1 MQEKHFKT
9 CLSIGL
15 LAIVLLSAGNSFA
28 VELADD
34 DLFIH
39 HGGKV
44 HIMRR
49 VFGKSG
55 KTDQIYEAAGDPR
68 TYFKSSR
75 NGAELS
81 VEGCKFSKYTLIRDT
96 KDEDKIIFTAD
107 GVNYTLNRVR
117 TASGA
122 KYEAPGDPN
131 TYFWSKGESAALFIK
146 GKPYAGYDVW
156 LPSGGIALTGE
167 GIPTEVE
174 FHVKSINDE
183 PIKKGSKITITF
195 HQDGSLTGMASVN
208 DYKLSW
214 SESGGKI
221 TVKDGVTTFKAAHPN
236 LMEQEKLF
244 LKTLS
249 DVESFRFL
257 KDGVFLFA
265 SDGSSITLTFSA

>member
-1 MQEKHFKT
+1 MQKKHFKT
-9 CLSIGL
+9 CFSIGL
-15 LAIVLLSAGNSFA
+15 LTIVLLSAGSSFA
-28 VELADD
+28 AELADD
-34 DLFIH
+34 DLFVH

-44 HIMRR
+44 HILHR
-49 VFGKSG
+49 VFEKSG
-55 KTDQIYEAAGDPR
+55 KADQIYEATGDPG

-75 NGAELS
+75 NRAELS
-81 VEGCKFSKYTLIRDT
+81 VEGRKFSRYTLIRDT

-174 FHVKSINDE
+174 FNVKSINDVSV
-183 PIKKGSKITITF
+183 KKGSKVTVTF
-195 HQDGSLTGMASVN
+195 HRDGSLTGVASVN

-221 TVKDGVTTFKAAHPN
+221 TVKDGVTTFKAGHPN
-236 LMEQEKLF
+236 LMKQERLF
-244 LKTLS
+244 LKALS

-257 KDGVFLFA
+257 KDGISLLT
-265 SDGSSITLTFSA
+265 SDSSITLTFDT